1 MDKSL
6 EQRLEHLEEKLNDL
20 KLMAESNLHDMNDS
34 LISNMMINS
43 EKSEDI
49 QQEVDEIHDEILE
62 LKANGNLYKVILY

>member
-49 QQEVDEIHDEILE
+49 QQEVDEIREV
-62 LKANGNLYKVILY
+62 KANGNLY